1 LGIFDLG
8 LDLVEVLEIR
18 RSSGRQGFAMFL
30 LAKDRTIA
38 VGWFSRGD
46 VDGSLIDLIAERL
59 VERLTGDRLHPTPP
73 VAR

>member
-1 LGIFDLG
+1 
-8 LDLVEVLEIR
+8 
-18 RSSGRQGFAMFL
+18 MFL